1 MSECSSDHT
10 SSCPNTLCTASAG
23 GNGTTANSTDPGTDN
38 LLDCTFNE
46 LGSTEL
52 EFSIE
57 VLSWT
62 SMAVLTIFMAENIL
76 HIFTLGCQFF
86 SKDLPAVPHPRTL
99 PSTPCPILD
108 MAARAV

>member
-1 MSECSSDHT
+1 MSECSSDYI

-23 GNGTTANSTDPGTDN
+23 GNGTDPGTD
-38 LLDCTFNE
+38 CTLKE
-46 LGSTEL
+46 LGSNEL

-86 SKDLPAVPHPRTL
+86 SKERIPPLSPPPPGPSPQTALCPLYIAAHAV
-99 PSTPCPILD
+99 
-108 MAARAV
+108 